1 MMFDIVGIGEC
12 VVDMTPAG
20 ESERGNALFE
30 RHPGGAPSNMLACAA
45 KQGLKTALISIV
57 GDDTFGHYLVGV
69 LKDVNIDV
77 RAVHFSENLPTFV
90 ALVDYDDRGD
100 RRFFKMQLE
109 SSLSGF
115 SPNHLDKELISQAKL
130 VHIAGSMLAWP
141 DSLEATRQAID
152 FVHEEGKLVSC
163 DVNWREMLYDQEY
176 AQTIAKPILYE
187 MDILKMSEE
196 EMSLYTGTSDLVEGT
211 KILCEAG
218 VKLAAVTLGARGCY
232 YRYKNGSGRLYT
244 YDTKVVDTNAS
255 GDTFTAVML
264 AGLAEYSYDIDSIS
278 NDIMY
283 HIMERANAGGAGC
296 AANRGAMYAVPS
308 VEEIDN
314 CMKTVPLL
322 KLD

>member
-1 MMFDIVGIGEC
+1 M
-12 VVDMTPAG
+12 
-20 ESERGNALFE
+20 
-30 RHPGGAPSNMLACAA
+30 
-45 KQGLKTALISIV
+45 
-57 GDDTFGHYLVGV
+57 
-69 LKDVNIDV
+69 
-77 RAVHFSENLPTFV
+77 
-90 ALVDYDDRGD
+90 
-100 RRFFKMQLE
+100 E

-141 DSLEATRQAID
+141 DSLEAIRQAID

-283 HIMERANAGGAGC
+283 HIMERANAGGAVC
-296 AANRGAMYAVPS
+296 AAKRGAIYAVPS